1 MSLAITHI
9 ILWDFL
15 APRPGWGWSSS
26 LSFSCCSRT
35 HSQKDIK
42 VSLMLTTRGHHSHVG
57 QWFTDFVSEIVNK
70 SIMFFIF
77 LVAGPINSDCFQ
89 FGLSAEGTFSGGDFV
104 SVNDWM
110 TWVFSVL
117 VFYCCET
124 IYHKFSHLGQD
135 SCWLPQSYCGFDVPA
150 PLSWFRSQSHLPAVQ
165 ASARAVG
172 SSGQLWKES
181 PVSSLG

>member
-1 MSLAITHI
+1 MQELTSGSLMAMHPFITGAWVTHNKKFSFFFFLQTSGSQSAMSLAITHI

-15 APRPGWGWSSS
+15 APRPGWGWSNS
-26 LSFSCCSRT
+26 LSSSCCSRT

-104 SVNDWM
+104 SVND
-110 TWVFSVL
+110 
-117 VFYCCET
+117 
-124 IYHKFSHLGQD
+124 
-135 SCWLPQSYCGFDVPA
+135 
-150 PLSWFRSQSHLPAVQ
+150 
-165 ASARAVG
+165 
-172 SSGQLWKES
+172 
-181 PVSSLG
+181 